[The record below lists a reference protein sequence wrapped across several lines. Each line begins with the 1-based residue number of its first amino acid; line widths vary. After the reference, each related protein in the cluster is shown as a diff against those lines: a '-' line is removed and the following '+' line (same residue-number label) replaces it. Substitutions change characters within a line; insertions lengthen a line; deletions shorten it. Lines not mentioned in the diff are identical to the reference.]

1 MPFRS
6 VIAHL
11 LAAAASVLIQAQAA
25 DLEDHNAHVW
35 LSYIGD
41 HPVAGS
47 PWGAHLEAQVRRSE
61 LGDGWQQLL
70 IRPGVNYAL
79 NERVAFS
86 AGYCFVETH
95 RYGDYPALDD
105 FPEHRIWEQV
115 TVSVPWLGLTWANRF
130 RLEQRYIGELRPVPT
145 GGLAVG
151 NYRYEN
157 RFRYLLRTTVPLGAS
172 GNYYLVAWDEVF
184 INFGSEVKGNTFDQ
198 NRAFVGLG
206 RKLGKHF
213 KVEAGF
219 MEQTIQRRLG
229 RIWEHNHTLAIYLA
243 SNAPFG
249 SAAPE
254 SLPENSK

>member
-1 MPFRS
+1 MPLRCSFLRS
-6 VIAHL
+6 
-11 LAAAASVLIQAQAA
+11 LAAASSVLMLAQAA
-25 DLEDHNAHVW
+25 DLQDHNANLW

-61 LGDGWQQLL
+61 LGNGWQQLL
-70 IRPGVNYAL
+70 IRPGINYTL

-105 FPEHRIWEQV
+105 FPEHRAWEQV
-115 TVSVPWLGLTWANRF
+115 TVSVPWLGLTWVNRF
-130 RLEQRYIGELRPVPT
+130 RLEQRNIAELRPGPA
-145 GGLAVG
+145 GGFEVG

-157 RFRYLLRTTVPLGAS
+157 RFRYLLRTTVPLGE
-172 GNYYLVAWDEVF
+172 GGKNYLVAWDEIF
-184 INFGSEVKGNTFDQ
+184 LNFGPEVKGNTFDQ
-198 NRAFVGLG
+198 NRAFVGFG
-206 RKLGKHF
+206 HKLGKHF
-213 KVEAGF
+213 KAEVGF

-229 RIWEHNHTLAIYLA
+229 RIWEHNHTLAIYLT

-249 SAAPE
+249 AAAP
-254 SLPENSK
+254 